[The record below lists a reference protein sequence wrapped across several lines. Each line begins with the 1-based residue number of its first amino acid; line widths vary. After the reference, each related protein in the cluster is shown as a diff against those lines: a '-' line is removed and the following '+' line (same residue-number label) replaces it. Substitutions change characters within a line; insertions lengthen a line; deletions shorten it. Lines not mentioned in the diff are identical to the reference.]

1 MAAIVAYV
9 SVGGLL
15 KVFSGA
21 GTLGLLFFSAIE
33 IAKIVAT
40 SAIHTYS
47 KKITWVYKAALSLG
61 IGIAMV
67 ITSVGIY
74 GFLSSTYQETFMKLE
89 NVEAQVSLLEKKRN
103 GFQVQLDNVISEKTS
118 IDGRISDLSKGLSN
132 NVIQYKDPETGQLIT
147 TTSSS
152 TRKALEKQLDGAMVR
167 QDALNIKSDGL
178 NDKVYELDN
187 QIVEVKLGN
196 DSAAELGP
204 LKYLSEVTG
213 KSMDEV
219 MKYFIFLLII
229 IGDPMAVLMVIVFN
243 KIVKKNEE
251 DETPEVIEE
260 IKQIYN
266 KPIKYDTISEEE
278 VKETIE
284 IEEVENIGEEASLED
299 FIEEEIDTEDQE
311 LLDQAVID
319 DLIVESLEEDD
330 EEYDENDYPAPNVDL
345 LKVAEK
351 YKELATETEDQES
364 IELDKVDQI
373 ITNDIGDMTKEDWDR
388 LNKMIEDNKNR
399 KIVTKV
405 TVEDIKEK
413 REERKRGFSVPVPD
427 RKKNNT
433 VDRIGSNKETRNGDT
448 DTVFFKRR

>member
-132 NVIQYKDPETGQLIT
+132 NVIQYKDSETGQLIT